1 MTTIF
6 NDLLASRPSY
16 NNQEGR
22 IYDDD
27 SSNDNKEIKPIPNLD
42 ELINKILAKERK
54 GYQTI

>member
-27 SSNDNKEIKPIPNLD
+27 SSDDNKEIRYICNLD
-42 ELINKILAKERK
+42 ELIKTILVAEF
-54 GYQTI
+54 YDDQTI